1 MMRDSVY
8 QAPRLVG
15 HVSARDSNCNRVNLT
30 ELLGFDGVVAEV
42 SLAHVVTLMLF

>member
-15 HVSARDSNCNRVNLT
+15 HISARDQEFNQTDLI